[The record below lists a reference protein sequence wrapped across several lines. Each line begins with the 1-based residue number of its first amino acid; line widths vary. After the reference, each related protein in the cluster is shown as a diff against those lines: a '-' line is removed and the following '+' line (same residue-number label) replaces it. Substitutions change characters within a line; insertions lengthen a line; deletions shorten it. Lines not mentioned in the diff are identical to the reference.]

1 MKIGYTLVSG
11 RGQTDPL
18 LARVAEVAMRAGL
31 KCVGTVQYNS
41 MPEDM
46 RLCDMDVRVLPVGPT
61 IRISESRGP
70 EARGCRLDPSALE
83 TAVSLTL
90 RALETSPSLLI
101 INKFGKHETAGRGFR
116 PAIAEALEKGIPVL
130 IGVNALNEDAFKDFT
145 ANCAELLEPNEQNML
160 SWIADVTDTQLV
172 AA

>member
-1 MKIGYTLVSG
+1 MKRGYTLVSG

-18 LARVAEVAMRAGL
+18 LARVAEVVTRAGL
-31 KCVGTVQYNS
+31 NCAGTIQYNS

-46 RLCDMDVRVLPVGPT
+46 RLCDMDVRVLPAGPT

-70 EARGCRLDPSALE
+70 EACGCRLDPSALE

-90 RALETSPSLLI
+90 RALETSPDLLI
-101 INKFGKHETAGRGFR
+101 INKFGKHEAGGRGFR
-116 PAIAEALEKGIPVL
+116 NAIAKALEKDIPVL
-130 IGVNALNEDAFKDFT
+130 IGVNALNEDAFNEFT
-145 ANCAELLEPNEQNML
+145 ANCAEFLEPNVEGIL
-160 SWIADVTDTQLV
+160 SWIAGATDMQLD

>member
-1 MKIGYTLVSG
+1 MKRGYTLVSG

-18 LARVAEVAMRAGL
+18 LARVAEVVTRAGL
-31 KCVGTVQYNS
+31 NCAGTIQYNS

-46 RLCDMDVRVLPVGPT
+46 RLCDMDVRVLPAGPT

-70 EARGCRLDPSALE
+70 EACGCRLDPSALE

-90 RALETSPSLLI
+90 RALETSPDLLI
-101 INKFGKHETAGRGFR
+101 INKFGKHEAGGRGFR
-116 PAIAEALEKGIPVL
+116 NAIAKALEKDIPVL
-130 IGVNALNEDAFKDFT
+130 IGVNALNEDAFNEFT
-145 ANCAELLEPNEQNML
+145 ANCAEFLEPNEEGIL
-160 SWIADVTDTQLV
+160 SWIAGATDMQLD